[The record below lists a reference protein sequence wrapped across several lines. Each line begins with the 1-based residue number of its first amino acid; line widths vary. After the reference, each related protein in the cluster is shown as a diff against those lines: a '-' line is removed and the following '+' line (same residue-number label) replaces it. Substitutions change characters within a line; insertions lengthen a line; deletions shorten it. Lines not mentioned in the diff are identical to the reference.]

1 MGIMSAHVEAD
12 CSTVTCHFAVW
23 TSAGQSCRIAASA
36 VVASRT
42 AQNTK
47 LGKYASIS
55 ERVPRK
61 NDLLQ
66 GSEKT
71 EPKLSGITQQ
81 ATASPLAGEARAV
94 WGVQGPRQQC
104 AGVWVLCGA
113 AGLPEEG

>member
-1 MGIMSAHVEAD
+1 M
-12 CSTVTCHFAVW
+12 
-23 TSAGQSCRIAASA
+23 AASA
-36 VVASRT
+36 GVASGT
-42 AQNTK
+42 AQHTN
-47 LGKYASIS
+47 LGKYAPHS
-55 ERVPRK
+55 EMAPRK

-66 GSEKT
+66 GSQKT
-71 EPKLSGITQQ
+71 QPKLSGITQQ